1 MSVKIYPS
9 PRVYNQVQKP
19 RPYIKGKRRVSVYW
33 TWSYPWE
40 ANRDITEMDNRF
52 STMTEVRR
60 VGWPAFESIEFSEK
74 MFLQGIA
81 GTLELFHLSI
91 VKFQDVVESITGF
104 PVPDYQRIDQ
114 AGQKLLIDERVLSD
128 TDTLMVFGL
137 DHMITEQ
144 EAEPGEI
151 EAIKNF
157 LKREGTCL
165 ILSPHHD
172 VGFSEDL
179 DQRQQE
185 YKHHGDPLVPRQQRF
200 GKYTRSLMK
209 GLGVP
214 VENRF
219 GLRPATIKGTNNQ
232 LVPLMKHMDFDKH
245 GLLEGVSTFNF
256 HMHLPHYAVTTDDPN
271 LIHVLAQQPIDMSH
285 PHPFIEAGNSEFN
298 MFLWMPPNKE
308 RAGDILLADSTIFTT
323 LFGGDES
330 LERLW
335 RNLAML

>member
-1 MSVKIYPS
+1 MANPS
-9 PRVYNQVQKP
+9 PRVYNQIITP
-19 RPYIKGKRRVSVYW
+19 RKYIPGKRRFSVYW

-40 ANRDITEMDNRF
+40 SNRDITEMDNRF

-60 VGWPAFESIEFSEK
+60 VLWPFYESIEYSEK

-91 VKFQDVVESITGF
+91 VRFQQVIESVTGF

-114 AGQKLLIDERVLSD
+114 AGQKLLIDERILDD

-137 DHMITEQ
+137 DHLVTEQ
-144 EAEPGEI
+144 EALPEEI
-151 EAIKNF
+151 DAIKKF

-165 ILSPHHD
+165 VLSPHHD
-172 VGFSEDL
+172 VGSSEDL
-179 DQRQQE
+179 NQRAQE
-185 YKHHGDPLVPRQQRF
+185 YAHHGDPLVPRQQRF

-219 GLRPATIKGTNNQ
+219 GLRPATVKGTRNQ
-232 LVPLMKHMDFDKH
+232 LVPLNKHMDFDKR
-245 GLLEGVSTFNF
+245 GWLNGVNTFNF
-256 HMHLPHYAVTTDDPN
+256 HMHLPHYAVTTDDKN
-271 LIHVLAQQPIDMSH
+271 LIHVLAQQPIDMTH
-285 PHPFIEAGNSEFN
+285 PHPFIEAGNREFN

-330 LERLW
+330 LERFW
-335 RNLAML
+335 KNLATL